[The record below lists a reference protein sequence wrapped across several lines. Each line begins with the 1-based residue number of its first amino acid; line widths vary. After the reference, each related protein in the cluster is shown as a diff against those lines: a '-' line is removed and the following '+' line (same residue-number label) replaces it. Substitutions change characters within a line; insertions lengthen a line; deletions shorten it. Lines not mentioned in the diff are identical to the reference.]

1 MISFRDRLY
10 AFILANKP
18 GKDRH
23 RQYLLSATIISMVS
37 AICFLFSGYFG
48 SEVVAFILLLTLS
61 FIAMFFDIYPVMFS
75 AVLSA
80 LIWDFFFLNPRFNFQ
95 VGNTEDK
102 IMLSMYFVIA
112 LINAVLTF
120 KIRQIEK
127 VARQKEKKAQ
137 ALKLYDD
144 LLNSLSHELR
154 TPIAAIIGA
163 TDNLLTEPS
172 KLSIDDQKNLLT
184 EISTA
189 SLRLNQQVE
198 NLLNMS
204 RLESGFIQPKK
215 DWCDVNELIWDV
227 TQRLEEELKTHHVKI
242 DIGKNMPLFKLDG
255 GLMEHVLYNLINNA
269 AQYTPEKSSILI
281 SAGAEEDGLKMV
293 VEDNGRGFPEDE
305 VTKIFDKFYRLK
317 NSPPGGTGLGLS
329 IVKGF
334 VEAHQGTVDLSKGS
348 LGGSRFEVSIPT
360 EKIFI

>member
-1 MISFRDRLY
+1 MDRQ
-10 AFILANKP
+10 
-18 GKDRH
+18 
-23 RQYLLSATIISMVS
+23 RQYLVSAGLITLVA

-61 FIAMFFDIYPVMFS
+61 FIAMFFDIFPVLVS

-80 LIWDFFFLNPRFNFQ
+80 LIWDFFFLNPRFNWQ

-127 VARQKEKKAQ
+127 IARQKEEKAQ
-137 ALKLYDD
+137 AVKLYDD
-144 LLNSLSHELR
+144 LLSSLSHELR

-172 KLSIDDQKNLLT
+172 KLSDADKRNLLT

-227 TQRLEEELKTHHVKI
+227 TNRLEEELKTHKVKI
-242 DIGKNMPLFKLDG
+242 NISENMPLFRLDYV
-255 GLMEHVLYNLINNA
+255 LMEHILYNLVNNA
-269 AQYTPEKSSILI
+269 TQYTPEKSSILI
-281 SAGAEEDGLKMV
+281 SAGAEDDGLTMV
-293 VEDNGRGFPEDE
+293 VEDNGNGFPEE
-305 VTKIFDKFYRLK
+305 EANKIFDKFYRLK

-334 VEAHQGTVDLSKGS
+334 VEAHHGTVDLSKGS
-348 LGGSRFEVSIPT
+348 LGGSKFQVRIPA
-360 EKIFI
+360 EKIFA

>member
-1 MISFRDRLY
+1 MASV
-10 AFILANKP
+10 
-18 GKDRH
+18 KDRIYTLIFSKKPKMGPR
-23 RQYLLSATIISMVS
+23 RQYLLSAGLITLVS
-37 AICFLFSGYFG
+37 ALCFFFSGYFG

-61 FIAMFFDIYPVMFS
+61 VIAMFFDIFPVLLS

-80 LIWDFFFLNPRFNFQ
+80 LIWDYYFLEPKFKFALNS
-95 VGNTEDK
+95 TEDE

-127 VARQKEKKAQ
+127 IARQKEEKAQ
-137 ALKLYDD
+137 AVKLYDD
-144 LLNSLSHELR
+144 LLSSLSHELR

-172 KLSIDDQKNLLT
+172 KLSGEDKKNLLN

-227 TQRLEEELKTHHVKI
+227 THRLEEELKMHEVKI
-242 DIGKNMPLFKLDG
+242 DISENMPLFRLDY
-255 GLMEHVLYNLINNA
+255 GLMEHVLYNLVNNA
-269 AQYTPEKSSILI
+269 TQYTPERSRILI
-281 SAGAEEDGLKMV
+281 SAGRSVAPRRLRSRP
-293 VEDNGRGFPEDE
+293 GRP
-305 VTKIFDKFYRLK
+305 R
-317 NSPPGGTGLGLS
+317 PHRPGCR
-329 IVKGF
+329 
-334 VEAHQGTVDLSKGS
+334 A
-348 LGGSRFEVSIPT
+348 
-360 EKIFI
+360 